1 MSTPAKRGLIGAI
14 KAGQAYLGWDDVT
27 YRSVLSRLCN
37 GKTSSTKCTL
47 DELQAVRE
55 YLHDKGFPRYSAK
68 HGRRPKV
75 ANTRESI
82 LAKIHALLADAKRPW
97 NYAEKMC
104 DHMFHVKYIEWLT
117 TEQLTKLMQALTI
130 DASRRKKRER
140 NNESGT
146 GNRAAAISS
155 NTNS

>member
-55 YLHDKGFPRYSAK
+55 Y
-68 HGRRPKV
+68 
-75 ANTRESI
+75 
-82 LAKIHALLADAKRPW
+82 
-97 NYAEKMC
+97 
-104 DHMFHVKYIEWLT
+104 
-117 TEQLTKLMQALTI
+117 
-130 DASRRKKRER
+130 
-140 NNESGT
+140 
-146 GNRAAAISS
+146 
-155 NTNS
+155 